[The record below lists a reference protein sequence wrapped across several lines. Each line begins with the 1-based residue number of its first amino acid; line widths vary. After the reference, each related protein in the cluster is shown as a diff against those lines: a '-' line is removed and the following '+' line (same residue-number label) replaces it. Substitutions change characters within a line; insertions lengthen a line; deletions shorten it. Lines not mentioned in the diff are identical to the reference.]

1 MKKISVV
8 IAGRHQT
15 SISLEAEFWLELQNI
30 AKEKHQTIN
39 EIITEIDSLREHE
52 NLSSAIR
59 VYILEY
65 VKNKTNAA

>member
-65 VKNKTNAA
+65 VKNKKNGA

>member
-30 AKEKHQTIN
+30 AKEKYQTIN

-65 VKNKTNAA
+65 VKNKKNGA